1 MNVAAIRR
9 RPDLVLAAAAAT
21 VLVVGAVG
29 TDGFLTSANFRAILA
44 SVGILGIVAVGMT
57 LITISGNLFSLS
69 LGVTVTVASIT
80 FLSWLDM
87 GIVPAIALSVALAL
101 AIGALQGLII
111 AGLGANPIVITIAF
125 GSLQLAAA
133 AKFTGGEAVYP
144 EGGGFGWLASTVGGI
159 PVSVFVLFGLVIAL
173 DAWLRLSRAGKELY
187 LSGENRFAA
196 RAAALR
202 VSASTVLAFALAGA
216 CAGVAGVLLGAA
228 NKNAAL
234 VGGGDLYSFNAI
246 AVVLVGGVAVTGGRG
261 AAARTVLGALFI
273 AAISDMLLLR
283 GYSTGIQT
291 LVAGVFV
298 LLAIVGMQ
306 LRRLRAA

>member
-1 MNVAAIRR
+1 MNAAAIRR
-9 RPDLVLAAAAAT
+9 RPDVALALAAAA

-57 LITISGNLFSLS
+57 FITISGNLFSLS
-69 LGVTVTVASIT
+69 LGVTVTVASMT
-80 FLSWLDM
+80 FLSWLDL
-87 GIVPAIALSVALAL
+87 GVGPAIALSIAL
-101 AIGALQGLII
+101 GAAVCGLQGLIV
-111 AGLGANPIVITIAF
+111 AVLGANPIVITIAF
-125 GSLQLAAA
+125 GALQLAAA
-133 AKFTGGEAVYP
+133 AKLAGGEAIYP
-144 EGGGFGWLASTVGGI
+144 DGGGFGWLASTAGGI
-159 PVSVFVLFGLVIAL
+159 PVSVFVLFGLVAAG
-173 DAWLRLSRAGKELY
+173 DAWLRLSRAGRELY
-187 LSGENRFAA
+187 LCGENRLAA

-202 VSASTVLAFALAGA
+202 VSASTVIAFALAGA

-228 NKNAAL
+228 NKNAGL
-234 VGGGDLYSFNAI
+234 VGGGDQYTFNAI

-261 AAARTVLGALFI
+261 ATARTVLGALFI

-298 LLAIVGMQ
+298 LLAIVVMQ
-306 LRRLRAA
+306 LRRLSAR

>member
-1 MNVAAIRR
+1 MSAAAIRR
-9 RPDLVLAAAAAT
+9 RPDLVLTAAAAT
-21 VLVVGAVG
+21 VLVVGAIG

-57 LITISGNLFSLS
+57 MITISGNLFSLS

-80 FLSWLDM
+80 FLSWLDL
-87 GIVPAIALSVALAL
+87 GIVAAIVLSVALATT
-101 AIGALQGLII
+101 IGALQGVVI

-133 AKFTGGEAVYP
+133 ARFTGGEAVSP
-144 EGGGFGWLASTVGGI
+144 DGGGFGWLAETVGGI

-173 DAWLRLSRAGKELY
+173 DAWLRRSRAGKELY

-202 VSASTVLAFALAGA
+202 VSGLTVVAFALAGA

-228 NKNAAL
+228 NRNAAL

-246 AVVLVGGVAVTGGRG
+246 AVVLVGGVAVSGGRG

-291 LVAGVFV
+291 LVAGIFV
-298 LLAIVGMQ
+298 LLAIIGMQ